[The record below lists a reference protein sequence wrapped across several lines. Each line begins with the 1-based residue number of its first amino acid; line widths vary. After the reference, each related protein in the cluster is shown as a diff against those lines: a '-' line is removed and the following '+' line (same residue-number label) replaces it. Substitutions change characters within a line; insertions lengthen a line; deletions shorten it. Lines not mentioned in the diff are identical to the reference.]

1 MCLWIVKSITS
12 LKTPER
18 PLYHSTTKKRITKQM
33 MCLWIVKSITSL
45 KTPEGPLYHST
56 TKKKNYKAN
65 EMFVDSKIN
74 NKSQNTRILLLLVE
88 RFDLYMK

>member
-1 MCLWIVKSITS
+1 
-12 LKTPER
+12 
-18 PLYHSTTKKRITKQM
+18 M

-65 EMFVDSKIN
+65 DVFVDSKSITSL
-74 NKSQNTRILLLLVE
+74 KTPESHFYLLKGSI
-88 RFDLYMK
+88 FI

>member
-1 MCLWIVKSITS
+1 
-12 LKTPER
+12 
-18 PLYHSTTKKRITKQM
+18 M

-65 EMFVDSKIN
+65 DVLIVKSITSLKTPKSPLYLLKDSI
-74 NKSQNTRILLLLVE
+74 SI
-88 RFDLYMK
+88 

>member
-1 MCLWIVKSITS
+1 
-12 LKTPER
+12 
-18 PLYHSTTKKRITKQM
+18 M
-33 MCLWIVKSITSL
+33 MCLWIVKLITSL

-65 EMFVDSKIN
+65 DVFVDSKIN
-74 NKSQNTRILLLLVE
+74 NKSQNTRISLLLVE

>member
-1 MCLWIVKSITS
+1 
-12 LKTPER
+12 
-18 PLYHSTTKKRITKQM
+18 M

-56 TKKKNYKAN
+56 TKKMNYKAN
-65 EMFVDSKIN
+65 DVFVDSKIN
-74 NKSQNTRILLLLVE
+74 IKSQNTRISLLLVE